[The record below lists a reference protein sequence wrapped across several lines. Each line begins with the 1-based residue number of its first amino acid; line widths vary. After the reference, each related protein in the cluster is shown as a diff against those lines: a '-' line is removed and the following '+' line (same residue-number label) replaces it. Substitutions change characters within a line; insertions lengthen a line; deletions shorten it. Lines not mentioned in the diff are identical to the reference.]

1 MEEKE
6 TNRPQKDKNYTWHLD
21 HPWLTFLGDEDTSSV
36 DEEIRFSLDEIRL
49 A

>member
-21 HPWLTFLGDEDTSSV
+21 HPWLTFLGDEAIISDNSH
-36 DEEIRFSLDEIRL
+36 
-49 A
+49 